1 MASFCAVLFPRDVLN
16 EIWDLIESVS
26 EVFLPTLKTNEI
38 MRTLVSKT
46 TSQISK
52 SCRKMTSRYR
62 QSGISKISLWF
73 IKRGII

>member
-1 MASFCAVLFPRDVLN
+1 MASFCAVLFPRDVLD
-16 EIWDLIESVS
+16 EIWELSEPVS

-46 TSQISK
+46 TSQISR
-52 SCRKMTSRYR
+52 SCWKMTNRYG